1 MVDASPTSQAV
12 APEPDAYRPLLA
24 DRARGPAVVVILLA
38 VIVIAVLGMRY
49 ANQHAA
55 GRLDLTLDAFIRTH
69 LRRDQPITG
78 ALVSLGEPPQAAI
91 LVAAVAGAAAAA
103 RRWSGVVLTIG
114 GTLAAVTITELI
126 LKPLIGRLR
135 YGHLSFPSG
144 HTTALFSVAIATVIL
159 LTGARR
165 PRNIGLRL
173 VASLAVTV
181 VAAGTAIALIA
192 RHVHYATDTV
202 AGCCVAAAT
211 VLAVAL
217 TFDFVAPRLRFDPSQ
232 NGSTCVTTVVRGLM

>member
-1 MVDASPTSQAV
+1 SPTSQAV

-69 LRRDQPITG
+69 IRRDQPITG

-202 AGCCVAAAT
+202 AGCCVALAT
-211 VLAVAL
+211 ILAVAL
-217 TFDFVAPRLRFDPSQ
+217 ALDFVAPRLRFDPSH
-232 NGSTCVTTVVRGLM
+232 NGLVS